1 MMMMHG
7 RILQWKEKEKEKEGE
22 GGETIIKYKGQVI
35 YTHIQ
40 STSFAVEFVV
50 LV

>member
-7 RILQWKEKEKEKEGE
+7 ILQWKEKEKEKEGE

-50 LV
+50 LI